1 MEIKVFPSASM
12 GANCYTV
19 LSDNAAIVVD
29 PGEYCESVCNF
40 LNENSDK
47 QRLILLT
54 HCHFDHIGGAAQ
66 LREKT
71 QVPIAIG
78 EKEFSHT
85 ADPEKTLGS
94 YFGIDVRHF
103 SPDKALENGE
113 ELWVG
118 DIKIKCIETPGH
130 TVGGM
135 CYLIND
141 TLFSG
146 DTLFNLSIGRTDFPN
161 GSFAQISN
169 SIRMLYNLLDDNVVV
184 LPGHGEA
191 TLIGYEKT
199 NNPFVRDI

>member
-19 LSDNAAIVVD
+19 LSGDAAIVID

-40 LNENSDK
+40 LKENSDK

-54 HCHFDHIGGAAQ
+54 HCHFDHIGGAAE

-85 ADPEKTLGS
+85 ADPKKTLS
-94 YFGIDVRHF
+94 QYFGIEVEHF
-103 SPDKALENGE
+103 NSDTPLENGQ
-113 ELWVG
+113 ELRVG

-130 TVGGM
+130 TVGSM
-135 CYLIND
+135 CYLMEN

-161 GSFAQISN
+161 GSFTDISN
-169 SIRMLYNLLDDNVVV
+169 SIKMLYSSLDGDTVV
-184 LPGHGEA
+184 LPGHGDA
-191 TLIGYEKT
+191 TLIKYEKT